1 MDTYSMKTSLLDRWS
16 KSFRKARR
24 PGLVSRARVRR
35 HRLALEMLEDRITL
49 SLTPQMVLD
58 INTNTPSSSPSG
70 TVAIGSTAYF
80 AADDG
85 AHGVELWKS
94 NGTTSGTVL
103 VKDINPGGAGSYP
116 TQLTNVNGT
125 LFFTAGSGLWRSDGT
140 EGGTFPLSGVTA
152 SNLTNANGTLFFAG
166 DDGTNGNELWK
177 SDGTVA
183 GTTLVK
189 DIYPGVRTD
198 YYSYYFQN
206 SSNPS
211 QLTNVNGTLFFSAED
226 ALGGELWK
234 SDGTEAG
241 TVPLISHVGW
251 NMTNL
256 DGTLFF
262 ASYDPAHASELWQSD
277 GSSAG
282 TMLVKDIN
290 INPGASSYPSYV
302 TSVNGKLY
310 FTADDGE
317 HGRELWTSDGSS
329 SGTIQVTD
337 IYGGGGSSTPSN
349 LTNVNGM
356 LYFSAN
362 DGVTGGELWR
372 SDGTAAGTVPVKDI
386 DLGSASSSPSNL
398 TNVNGT
404 LFFTANDGT
413 GVSKL
418 WQSDRTT
425 AGTVVVSNLAASS
438 LTNVN
443 GTLLFSADDG
453 THGQEL
459 WKLVDGPS
467 QVASLNVSGFP
478 TSVTAGVAGSFTV
491 TAKNADGSTNTNYRG
506 TVHLTS
512 SDPRAVLSGSY
523 TFTAADLGVHTF
535 TATLKTAGSQ
545 SITVSDPV
553 FPTDPGTQE
562 GITVNPAA
570 ASRLTVAGFPSP
582 VKAGTTGAFSV
593 TITDPFGNR
602 VPSYT
607 GTVHFTS
614 TDPLATVSPAGG
626 YDAALDFSATDNPN
640 GVWSYG
646 QSITLTSA
654 FQRYTQAGPN
664 NENPPPANLLDTW
677 NAGTGGRHSYPSVLH
692 NGTSNAITSNAFT
705 YLPGQLAFH
714 PGPNGQY
721 SVVRWTAPRAGSLSL
736 EAAFSGLD
744 FGGPTTTD
752 VHILRNGAALFNGEV
767 TKFGTGPSFN
777 SEVVVAAGDTI
788 DFAVGYGSNGT
799 YYSDTTG
806 LDVFISYDTSPP
818 LITDYTFTPA
828 DAGTHTFSA
837 TFGTVGVQSLTA
849 TDTATPSITGAKQ
862 NIEVTPPAATNFV
875 VSGFSSPTTAGT
887 AATFTVT
894 AKLANGSTASGYAGT
909 VHFTSSDGQAGL
921 PSDYTFAAAEGGVH
935 TFSATLK
942 TAGTQSLTVR
952 EVDDDSISGT
962 QSGITVNPATASR
975 LTVTGFPSPVTAGV
989 AGSFTVTA
997 QDAYGNRAS
1006 GYTGAIHFTSSDAQA
1021 ALPGNYSFT
1030 AADAGMHTFSAVL
1043 KTAGTRSVTATDS
1056 ANSALVGAQSIT
1068 INPAAAS
1075 RLVISAPNSVTAN
1088 TQFGLTFT
1096 AVDAF
1101 GNIATAYRGTL
1112 SFRSSDP
1119 SAKMPKNYAFT
1130 ATDQGV
1136 HAFSGLVLKKKGK
1149 QTITV
1154 TDTLNGS
1161 LTVIT
1166 TIQVL

>member
-1 MDTYSMKTSLLDRWS
+1 
-16 KSFRKARR
+16 
-24 PGLVSRARVRR
+24 
-35 HRLALEMLEDRITL
+35 MLEDRITL

-70 TVAIGSTAYF
+70 IVVIGSTAYF
-80 AADDG
+80 AANDG
-85 AHGVELWKS
+85 VHGVELWKS

-125 LFFTAGSGLWRSDGT
+125 LFFTAGSGLWGSDGT

-152 SNLTNANGTLFFAG
+152 SNLTNANGTLFFSA

-234 SDGTEAG
+234 SDGTETG

-256 DGTLFF
+256 NGTLFF

-277 GSSAG
+277 GRSAG
-282 TMLVKDIN
+282 TLLVKDIN
-290 INPGASSYPSYV
+290 FNPGASSYPSYV

-310 FTADDGE
+310 FTADDGA
-317 HGRELWTSDGSS
+317 HGRELWTSDGTA
-329 SGTIQVTD
+329 SGTTLVKD
-337 IYGGGGSSTPSN
+337 IYGGGGSSTPGN

-356 LYFSAN
+356 LYFSAS

-372 SDGTAAGTVPVKDI
+372 SDGTADGTVLVKDI

-418 WQSDRTT
+418 WQSDGTT
-425 AGTVVVSNLAASS
+425 SGTVVVSNLAASS

-443 GTLLFSADDG
+443 GTLLLSADDG

-467 QVASLNVSGFP
+467 QAASLNVSGFP
-478 TSVTAGVAGSFTV
+478 TNVTAGVAGSFTV

-506 TVHLTS
+506 TVHLNS

-523 TFTAADLGVHTF
+523 TFTAADLGVHIF

-545 SITVSDPV
+545 SITVNDPV
-553 FPTDPGTQE
+553 FPTDAGTQE

-582 VKAGTTGAFSV
+582 VRAGTTGAFSI

-614 TDPLATVSPAGG
+614 TDPLATMSPAGG

-646 QSITLTSA
+646 WSPSLGGIFVQDTSH
-654 FQRYTQAGPN
+654 RNNSGIDGWNGEQAGDGN
-664 NENPPPANLLDTW
+664 
-677 NAGTGGRHSYPSVLH
+677 PSVTH
-692 NGTSNAITSNAFT
+692 NGTADTITLGSMIRQ
-705 YLPGQLAFH
+705 PGQLSFH

-736 EAAFSGLD
+736 AASFSGLD
-744 FGGPTTTD
+744 ITPTSTD
-752 VHILRNGAALFNGEV
+752 VHVLHNSAALFDGQV
-767 TKFGTGPSFN
+767 TAFGAGPSFN
-777 SEVVVAAGDTI
+777 TTAFVAAGDTI
-788 DFAVGYGSNGT
+788 DCVVGYGSNHT
-799 YYSDTTG
+799 FDCDTTG
-806 LDVFISYDTSPP
+806 LKVFVSYDTSPP
-818 LITDYTFTPA
+818 LITDYTFTPP
-828 DAGTHTFSA
+828 DAGRHIFSA

-862 NIEVTPPAATNFV
+862 NIEVSPPAASNFV
-875 VSGFSSPTTAGT
+875 VSGFPSPTTAGT
-887 AATFTVT
+887 GATFSVT

-921 PSDYTFAAAEGGVH
+921 PADYTFTAADAGVH

-942 TAGTQSLTVR
+942 TVGTQSLTAR
-952 EVDDDSISGT
+952 EVDNDSISGA

-975 LTVTGFPSPVTAGV
+975 LTLTGFPSPVTAGV

-997 QDAYGNRAS
+997 QDASGNRAS
-1006 GYTGAIHFTSSDAQA
+1006 EYTGAIHFTSSDAQA

-1030 AADAGMHTFSAVL
+1030 ADDAGMHTFSAVL
-1043 KTAGTRSVTATDS
+1043 KTAGTRSVTATDT
-1056 ANSALVGAQSIT
+1056 ANSALVGAQSVT

-1075 RLVISAPNSVTAN
+1075 RLVISAPNSVTAY
-1088 TQFGLTFT
+1088 TQFGLTVT

-1101 GNIATAYRGTL
+1101 GNIAIAYRGTL

-1119 SAKMPKNYAFT
+1119 SAKMPKNYTFT

-1136 HAFSGLVLKKKGK
+1136 HAFTGLVLKKKGK
-1149 QTITV
+1149 QTIAV

-1161 LTVIT
+1161 LTAIA
-1166 TIQVL
+1166 TIQAL